1 VATSRCGRQIA
12 RPGSCHPAHA
22 RHLIAHT
29 TIYVRDKG
37 GSCEGARSQSGDV
50 EQLRE
55 LTCQIRPFAR
65 TSAMAEVRPGH
76 QSMATGRC
84 PSGTPVCR
92 ATCRMFQKGRHLP
105 MACGCERSP
114 ADVPHQTVGPRSC
127 RPSECERC
135 HLRRASII
143 PSLSLMLDGA
153 GGTPAC
159 LASASFACRYQVRLG
174 SCSLRCNK
182 RVNRVRCGAVICH
195 CGVCHL
201 SAKRTG
207 SRQA

>member
-1 VATSRCGRQIA
+1 MRKANCTARQLLSRARATFDRAYQ
-12 RPGSCHPAHA
+12 P
-22 RHLIAHT
+22 LM
-29 TIYVRDKG
+29 YVPYG
-37 GSCEGARSQSGDV
+37 GNCEGERSQSGGV

-76 QSMATGRC
+76 QSMATGRW
-84 PSGTPVCR
+84 PSGTPRLPGNLPNVS
-92 ATCRMFQKGRHLP
+92 KGRHLP

-127 RPSECERC
+127 QPSQCERC

-153 GGTPAC
+153 GGDTC
-159 LASASFACRYQVRLG
+159 LSCQRLF
-174 SCSLRCNK
+174 
-182 RVNRVRCGAVICH
+182 RVPLSSPSRVV
-195 CGVCHL
+195 
-201 SAKRTG
+201 
-207 SRQA
+207 